1 MIYFASSAV
10 IAIDPP
16 IPYTE
21 LKARA
26 AADDWTQEPAPDGEG
41 TFGPTAMAAADIRP
55 LTNLP
60 CYTEWADEISIGD
73 RAFEVDRDHPDGPRA
88 TAIIPG
94 GDDEG
99 DGGRALYSA
108 LERIVHDFAR
118 ADDGTVRTFTG
129 YLEYEDG
136 DHGSFTRVYVR
147 DGTTATE
154 EPELVWPSHPP
165 GEPTGIIPADP
176 TASAYPAQ
184 APATEV
190 DTATETTGPPA
201 GSRAEGV
208 AR

>member
-1 MIYFASSAV
+1 MIYYSSSAV

-26 AADDWTQEPAPDGEG
+26 AADDRAQEPAPDGEES
-41 TFGPTAMAAADIRP
+41 TLDPTAAAAA
-55 LTNLP
+55 LANLP
-60 CYTEWADEISIGD
+60 RYIEWGDEISIGD
-73 RAFEVDRDHPDGPRA
+73 LAFEVDQDHPDGPRA

-94 GDDEG
+94 SDDEG
-99 DGGRALYSA
+99 DGGRALSTV
-108 LERIVHDFAR
+108 LERIVSDFAR
-118 ADDGTVRTFTG
+118 TADGTVRTFTG

-136 DHGSFTRVYVR
+136 YLGSFGRIYVR

-154 EPELVWPSHPP
+154 EPELVWPDHPP

-190 DTATETTGPPA
+190 DTATETTVSPAAGP
-201 GSRAEGV
+201 RAEGV
-208 AR
+208 ER